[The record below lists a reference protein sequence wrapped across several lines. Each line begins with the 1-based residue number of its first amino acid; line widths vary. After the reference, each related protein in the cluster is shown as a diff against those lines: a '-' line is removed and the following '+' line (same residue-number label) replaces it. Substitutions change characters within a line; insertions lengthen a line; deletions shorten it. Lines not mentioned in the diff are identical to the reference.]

1 MTTNYTVLPV
11 ERMLLRD
18 REQDALLRIVYI
30 DPGTRHT
37 WLCRVDDDSWPY
49 PMPSHRLQEEL
60 DPESGRFVVEPDD
73 PWARPGVRTEEKSA
87 AAERHKQRYA
97 LIEPLVGNGNE
108 RQLLYKRDRKAL
120 IEKRLEKVES
130 TRQTLCAL
138 LKLYW
143 KRGMTFEALRTDYE
157 KCGSP
162 GKRRELA
169 GKKKVGAPRTITP
182 GVGINVGEKLRRWL
196 RVGADFYLS
205 RKRPTLEE
213 ALDHIVRIY
222 FSKRVKDENK
232 RVVAFEVE
240 PDAKPTLRQLQYY
253 INTHFPYRHIRRRRH
268 GDKDWNLHER
278 ELLGAADGDVQGP
291 GDRFQIDAT
300 VADVYLVSQF
310 DRRRIVGR
318 PVIYF
323 VVDVF
328 SRLITGLYVGFEGP
342 SWAGAMM
349 ALVNMVTPKVEFCR
363 RYGVDIVEA
372 DWPSHYAPRRIMGD
386 RGELMSVALG
396 ANIVNS
402 LRVEIEN
409 ASPGRADLKAMVER
423 RFGIVPAKFR
433 QFTPGYVEKDFNERG
448 SRDYRLDAALDLHEF
463 TQLVIYAVLEHNFT
477 PIRDVRLPADMVT
490 DGLSAAPID
499 LWQWGVA
506 NRSGFLKTLTVE
518 EVSLNV
524 MPSDVARVTAKGIK
538 FKGGYYSCPTAMRE
552 DWFAEARREEWAV
565 DVSFDPRNMGNVYLR
580 SPKLSRGFEAC
591 RLLDHSAIYA
601 GKSLFEVEELE
612 LAAKR
617 GEAAGENDRQA
628 KRLLIDERMA
638 EIESSAKKK
647 TRAVANPNTP
657 KSKKTAA
664 IRNNRAEEKEVQ
676 RGAETFFL
684 EGAATADW
692 TTEPTSPPTTE
703 SSIATERSKNALAQ
717 LQSMRDA
724 HPEGGRNG

>member
-1 MTTNYTVLPV
+1 MTTNHVVLPV
-11 ERMLLRD
+11 ERMLVRD
-18 REQDALLRIVYI
+18 RAQDALLRIVFI
-30 DPGTRHT
+30 DHATRHT

-49 PMPSHRLQEEL
+49 PMPSHRFQEEF
-60 DPESGRFVVEPDD
+60 DPEHGRFVVELND
-73 PWARPGVRTEEKSA
+73 PWARPGVRVDEESA

-97 LIEPLVGNGNE
+97 LIEPLIGNDDE
-108 RQLLYKRDRKAL
+108 RRLFYRRDRKAL
-120 IEKRLEKVES
+120 IERRLKDVKS

-143 KRGMTFEALRTDYE
+143 KRGMTFEALRTDYAN
-157 KCGSP
+157 CGSP
-162 GKRRELA
+162 GKRRDLA
-169 GKKKVGAPRTITP
+169 GKKKVGAPRTVAP
-182 GVGINVGEKLRRWL
+182 GVGVNVDEEMRRML
-196 RVGADFYLS
+196 HIGADFYLH
-205 RKRPTLEE
+205 RKGSTLKE
-213 ALDHIVRIY
+213 ALDHVVRLY
-222 FSKRVKDENK
+222 FSKRVKDGNG

-240 PDAKPTLRQLQYY
+240 PDAKPTVRQLQYF
-253 INTHFPYRHIRRRRH
+253 INTHYSTRQIRRRRH
-268 GDKDWNLHER
+268 GDKNWNLQER

-300 VADVYLVSQF
+300 IADVYLVSQF

-363 RYGVDIVEA
+363 RYGIDIVEA

-386 RGELMSVALG
+386 RGELMSVPLG
-396 ANIVNS
+396 ANIVKS

-448 SRDYRLDAALDLHEF
+448 SRDYRLDAVLDLHEF
-463 TQLVIYAVLEHNFT
+463 TQLVILAVLEHNFS

-499 LWQWGVA
+499 LWEWGVA

-518 EVSLNV
+518 EASLNA
-524 MPSDVARVTAKGIK
+524 MPSDVARVTANGIK
-538 FKGGYYSCPTAMRE
+538 FKGGYYSCPTALRE
-552 DWFAEARREEWAV
+552 DWFARARRDEWTV
-565 DVSFDPRNMGNVYLR
+565 DVSFDPRSMENVYVR
-580 SPKLSRGFEAC
+580 SPKLRGGFEAC
-591 RLLDHSAIYA
+591 RLLDRSLDYA
-601 GKSLFEVEELE
+601 GKSLFEVEELG

-617 GEAAGENDRQA
+617 ATAAGENDRQA

-638 EIESSAKKK
+638 EIKDKAKKK
-647 TRAVANPNTP
+647 TRAVADADTP
-657 KSKKTAA
+657 KSKKTAD

-684 EGAATADW
+684 EGAATVDRGAG
-692 TTEPTSPPTTE
+692 SPKPPAPN
-703 SSIATERSKNALAQ
+703 SSISIQRSKNALA
-717 LQSMRDA
+717 LLRGGRDA
-724 HPEGGRNG
+724 HPEGGQNG

>member
-1 MTTNYTVLPV
+1 MTTNYSVLPV

-60 DPESGRFVVEPDD
+60 DPESGRFVVEPND
-73 PWARPGVRTEEKSA
+73 PWAHPGVRVDDESA
-87 AAERHKQRYA
+87 AVERHKRRYA

-120 IEKRLEKVES
+120 IAKRLEEAKS
-130 TRQTLCAL
+130 TRQTIGAL

-143 KRGMTFEALRTDYE
+143 KRGMTFEALRTDYPN
-157 KCGSP
+157 CGSP
-162 GKRRELA
+162 GKRRDLV
-169 GKKKVGAPRTITP
+169 GKKKIGAPRTVTP
-182 GVGINVGEKLRRWL
+182 GVGINANDEVRRML

-205 RKRPTLEE
+205 RKKPTLKE
-213 ALDHIVRIY
+213 ALDHVVRFY

-232 RVVAFEVE
+232 RVVAFQVE
-240 PDAKPTLRQLQYY
+240 PDAKPTVRQLQYY
-253 INTHFPYRHIRRRRH
+253 INTHFPYRHIRRRRY
-268 GDKDWNLHER
+268 GDKDWNLHGR

-318 PVIYF
+318 PVLYF
-323 VVDVF
+323 VIDVF

-349 ALVNMVTPKVEFCR
+349 TLVNMVTPKVEFCR
-363 RYGVDIVEA
+363 QHGIDIEEA
-372 DWPSHYAPRRIMGD
+372 DWPSHHAPRRVMGD
-386 RGELMSVALG
+386 RGELMSIRLG
-396 ANIVNS
+396 ANITRS
-402 LRVEIEN
+402 LHIEIEN
-409 ASPGRADLKAMVER
+409 ASPGRPDLKALIER

-490 DGLSAAPID
+490 DGLTAAPID
-499 LWQWGVA
+499 LWQWGVE
-506 NRSGFLKTLTVE
+506 NRSGYLKTLTVE

-524 MPSDVARVTAKGIK
+524 MPSEIARVTAKGIK
-538 FKGGYYSCPTAMRE
+538 LKGGYYSCPTAIRE
-552 DWFAEARREEWAV
+552 DWFAMARREEREVA
-565 DVSFDPRNMGNVYLR
+565 VSFDPRNMGNVYLR
-580 SPKLSRGFEAC
+580 DPRLSRGFEPC
-591 RLLDHSAIYA
+591 RLLDGSAAYG
-601 GKSLFEVEELE
+601 GKSLFEIEELGI
-612 LAAKR
+612 ASKR
-617 GEAAGENDRQA
+617 AEAAGENDRQA
-628 KRLLIDERMA
+628 KRVLIDQRMA
-638 EIESSAKKK
+638 EIESKAKKA
-647 TRAVANPNTP
+647 TRAVADADTP

-664 IRNNRAEEKEVQ
+664 IRGNRADEKEVQ

-684 EGAATADW
+684 EGAVTIDRSADS
-692 TTEPTSPPTTE
+692 PSPPAPT
-703 SSIATERSKNALAQ
+703 SSIATERSKNALALLRSQ
-717 LQSMRDA
+717 RDA
-724 HPEGGRNG
+724 HPKGGQNG